1 MMLDG
6 LEESSS
12 SLSAIGSK
20 RSGASGFR
28 AVLATIGLP
37 TRMERKRRQPFDPV
51 PHAVPGILYDRFRA
65 PARSDCFGR
74 NGRGDKRAFDTAELD
89 GLQASW

>member
-1 MMLDG
+1 MMLDD
-6 LEESSS
+6 LILS

-20 RSGASGFR
+20 RSGGSGFR

-37 TRMERKRRQPFDPV
+37 TRMERKRPPPFDPV
-51 PHAVPGILYDRFRA
+51 PHAVPGNSRGPFRA

-74 NGRGDKRAFDTAELD
+74 NGRGDKRAFDTC
-89 GLQASW
+89 